1 MPDVIH
7 DVMLGPLPARA
18 LLFDLDGTLV
28 DTAPDLAN
36 ATNALRAHH
45 GLAPLPFATIRRQVS
60 NGGSALVTLAL
71 GFDVD
76 HPHHGAARTFLL
88 NAYEQAIATHSRVF
102 SPLDTW
108 LNRWQRNSGLWG
120 IVTNKPRRYT
130 EPLLKALA
138 LEPGALLCADDLS
151 VKKPS
156 PEPLWEAARRL
167 NTAPHECWYVG
178 DHLRDM
184 KAAKAAGMTAVAVGY
199 GYISEEDDYR
209 QWPADVWFSDCAALV
224 AALPSMEPSLR
235 QSDSPR

>member
-1 MPDVIH
+1 MSDVTH
-7 DVMLGPLPARA
+7 DVMLGAPPARA

-45 GLAPLPFATIRRQVS
+45 GLAPLPFTTIRRQVS

-71 GFDVD
+71 GFEVN
-76 HPHHGAARTFLL
+76 HPHHSAARAFLL
-88 NAYEQAIATHSRVF
+88 DAYEQAVSAHSRVF

-108 LNRWQRNSGLWG
+108 LNRWQLNSGLWG

-130 EPLLKALA
+130 EPLLQALA

-151 VKKPS
+151 TKKPS

-167 NTAPHECWYVG
+167 NAAPHECWYVG

-184 KAAKAAGMTAVAVGY
+184 QAAKAAGMTAVAVGY

-224 AALPSMEPSLR
+224 AALPTAEPSLR
-235 QSDSPR
+235 